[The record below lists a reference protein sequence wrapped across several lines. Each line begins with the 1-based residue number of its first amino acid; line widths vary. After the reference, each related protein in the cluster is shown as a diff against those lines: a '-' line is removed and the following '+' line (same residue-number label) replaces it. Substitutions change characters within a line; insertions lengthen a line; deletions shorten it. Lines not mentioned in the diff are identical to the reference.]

1 MERLREIDAE
11 HRIHESVKPGPGG
24 SISVMLTPLE
34 LIERLAAWIPPPPR
48 RHRHRHRYVGVLAP
62 NAPLRA
68 AVTALAGVT
77 AEVAPPTAMAETASA
92 TVACATVQNTPE
104 ERPPNPPTARPRV
117 ASGHSCWRAS
127 MKCCRSS
134 PPSAAAT
141 CGSSPAS
148 TMAR

>member
-1 MERLREIDAE
+1 MTLGTAICGN
-11 HRIHESVKPGPGG
+11 HLKQGPGG
-24 SISVMLTPLE
+24 SVSVMLTPLE
-34 LIERLAAWIPPPPR
+34 LIERLAARIPPPR
-48 RHRHRHRYVGVLAP
+48 RHRHRYVGVLAP

-117 ASGHSCWRAS
+117 ASGHS
-127 MKCCRSS
+127 
-134 PPSAAAT
+134 SAGAHL
-141 CGSSPAS
+141 
-148 TMAR
+148 